1 MTIVCYLCPR
11 CGRCRAVKSIIFM
24 EYIII
29 SVVMAAAVAVLAML
43 LRRSSSELAR
53 ERDERRQSERSL
65 QEEIAR
71 ERQSLVDERVA
82 RAKAESEAA
91 ALRERERT
99 MQQER
104 EQTEQTLARERE
116 RAEQA
121 LKAQFRNLANEIFG
135 EQSREFR
142 QTNKESLDLLLKPFK
157 DNISDFR
164 ERVERIYA
172 SENEQRGALKNE
184 LDNLMRLNMKITAET
199 TNLTNALRGNS
210 KVQGD
215 WGEVYL
221 ETILSS
227 TGLVKGLHYEV
238 QTNLKDDDNR
248 NLRPDVIL
256 RLPEERSIV
265 IDSKVSL
272 TAYVGYT
279 AAESEEERRRLMT
292 EHVASVRR
300 HVQELAAKEY
310 QRLLD
315 SPDFVIMFIPAE
327 PAFLEAL
334 KEDRAIWSDAYARK
348 VIISSPTNL
357 FALLKMVADMWR
369 RDAQSKNQA
378 EIVDK
383 ATKLYDQLVA
393 FTESL
398 EGVGTALDQART
410 KYDDAYKRLHTGNN
424 NIVRLGERLR
434 KLGLPTKKRQSAKA
448 LEGAEPEAEAAAD
461 SDTE

>member
-1 MTIVCYLCPR
+1 
-11 CGRCRAVKSIIFM
+11 M

-29 SVVMAAAVAVLAML
+29 TVVMAVAVAVLAML

-121 LKAQFRNLANEIFG
+121 MKAQFRNLANEIFG

-272 TAYVGYT
+272 TAYVGYI
-279 AAESEEERRRLMT
+279 AAESEEERRRLMA

-448 LEGAEPEAEAAAD
+448 LEGAEPETEAAAD

>member
-1 MTIVCYLCPR
+1 MTAAL
-11 CGRCRAVKSIIFM
+11 AV
-24 EYIII
+24 
-29 SVVMAAAVAVLAML
+29 AVAVLAVL

-53 ERDERRQSERSL
+53 ERADRRAAEQGLLAEIAGERRSL
-65 QEEIAR
+65 A
-71 ERQSLVDERVA
+71 DERVA

-91 ALRERERT
+91 ALREREEAMLR
-99 MQQER
+99 ER
-104 EQTEQTLARERE
+104 EQAEQSAQKERE

-121 LKAQFRNLANEIFG
+121 MKAQFRNLANEIFG

-142 QTNKESLDLLLKPFK
+142 QANKESLDMLLKPFK

-172 SENEQRGALKNE
+172 TENEQRGALKNE
-184 LDNLMRLNMKITAET
+184 LDNLMRLNMKITTET

-238 QTNLKDDDNR
+238 QANLKDGDNR

-279 AAESEEERRRLMT
+279 AAESEEERRRLMA

-348 VIISSPTNL
+348 VVISSPTNL

-393 FTESL
+393 FTDSL
-398 EGVGTALDQART
+398 EGVGAALDQARA

-448 LEGAEPEAEAAAD
+448 LENAEAEPDIAEIE
-461 SDTE
+461 SGDTTSAQ

>member
-1 MTIVCYLCPR
+1 MPRRKHIV
-11 CGRCRAVKSIIFM
+11 FM
-24 EYIII
+24 EYII
-29 SVVMAAAVAVLAML
+29 VAAALAVAVAVLAIL

-53 ERDERRQSERSL
+53 ERADRRAAEQSLLAEIAGERRSL
-65 QEEIAR
+65 A
-71 ERQSLVDERVA
+71 DERVA

-91 ALRERERT
+91 ALREREEA
-99 MQQER
+99 MQRER
-104 EQTEQTLARERE
+104 EQAEQTAQHERE

-121 LKAQFRNLANEIFG
+121 MKAQFRNLANEIFG

-142 QTNKESLDLLLKPFK
+142 QANKESLDMLLKPFK

-172 SENEQRGALKNE
+172 TENEQRGALKNE
-184 LDNLMRLNMKITAET
+184 LDNLMRLNMKITTET
-199 TNLTNALRGNS
+199 ANLTNALRGNS

-238 QTNLKDDDNR
+238 QANLKDGDNR

-279 AAESEEERRRLMT
+279 AAESEEERRRLMA

-348 VIISSPTNL
+348 VVISSPTNL

-378 EIVDK
+378 DIVDK

-393 FTESL
+393 FTDSL
-398 EGVGTALDQART
+398 EGVGAALDQARA

-448 LEGAEPEAEAAAD
+448 LEGAEAEPDIAEIESVDATSAQ
-461 SDTE
+461 

>member
-1 MTIVCYLCPR
+1 
-11 CGRCRAVKSIIFM
+11 M

-29 SVVMAAAVAVLAML
+29 TVVMAAAVAVLAML

-71 ERQSLVDERVA
+71 ERQSLVDERIA

-121 LKAQFRNLANEIFG
+121 MKAQFRNLANEIFG

-279 AAESEEERRRLMT
+279 AAESEEERRRLMA

-334 KEDRAIWSDAYARK
+334 KEDRSIWSDAYARK

-448 LEGAEPEAEAAAD
+448 LEGAEPETEAAAEQ
-461 SDTE
+461 DTE

>member
-1 MTIVCYLCPR
+1 
-11 CGRCRAVKSIIFM
+11 
-24 EYIII
+24 
-29 SVVMAAAVAVLAML
+29 MAAAVAVLAML

-99 MQQER
+99 MQQKR

-121 LKAQFRNLANEIFG
+121 MKAQFRNLANEIFG

-279 AAESEEERRRLMT
+279 AAESEEERRRLMA

-398 EGVGTALDQART
+398 EGVGTALDQARA

-448 LEGAEPEAEAAAD
+448 LEGAEPETEAAAD

>member
-1 MTIVCYLCPR
+1 
-11 CGRCRAVKSIIFM
+11 M
-24 EYIII
+24 EYIVIT
-29 SVVMAAAVAVLAML
+29 VVMAAAVIVLTL
-43 LRRSSSELAR
+43 ILRRSSAELAR
-53 ERDERRQSERSL
+53 ERDERRVSEQNL
-65 QEEIAR
+65 QAEMAR
-71 ERQSLVDERVA
+71 ERQSLLDERMA
-82 RAKAESEAA
+82 RVRAESEVA
-91 ALRERERT
+91 ALREREAAMVR
-99 MQQER
+99 ER
-104 EQTEQTLARERE
+104 EQAEQTLARERE
-116 RAEQA
+116 RAEEA
-121 LKAQFRNLANEIFG
+121 MKAQFRNLANEIFG

-142 QTNKESLDLLLKPFK
+142 QANKESLDLLLKPFK

-199 TNLTNALRGNS
+199 ANLTNALRGNS

-238 QTNLKDDDNR
+238 QANLKDDDNR

-279 AAESEEERRRLMT
+279 AAESEQERRRLMA

-334 KEDRAIWSDAYARK
+334 KEDRSIWGDAYARK
-348 VIISSPTNL
+348 VVISSPTNL

-369 RDAQSKNQA
+369 RDAQTKNQA

-383 ATKLYDQLVA
+383 ATKLYDQLVS

-398 EGVGTALDQART
+398 EGIGAALDQART
-410 KYDDAYKRLHTGNN
+410 RYDDAYKRLHTGNN

-434 KLGLPTKKRQSAKA
+434 RLGLPTKKRQSAKA
-448 LEGAEPEAEAAAD
+448 LEGAETELDQDQAAE
-461 SDTE
+461 

>member
-1 MTIVCYLCPR
+1 
-11 CGRCRAVKSIIFM
+11 M

-29 SVVMAAAVAVLAML
+29 TVVMAAAVAVLAML

-71 ERQSLVDERVA
+71 ERQSLVDERIA
-82 RAKAESEAA
+82 RARAESEAA

-121 LKAQFRNLANEIFG
+121 MKAQFRNLANEIFG

-279 AAESEEERRRLMT
+279 AAESEEERRRLMA

-334 KEDRAIWSDAYARK
+334 KEDRSIWSDAYARK

-410 KYDDAYKRLHTGNN
+410 KYDDAYKRLRTGNN

-448 LEGAEPEAEAAAD
+448 LEGAEPETEAAAEQ
-461 SDTE
+461 DTE